1 LKFGGFIE
9 KEYKIAGNETLEEN
23 LPFDEKKVLES
34 FIPVIRRDF
43 PMEIEVIVYH

>member
-1 LKFGGFIE
+1 VAFIE